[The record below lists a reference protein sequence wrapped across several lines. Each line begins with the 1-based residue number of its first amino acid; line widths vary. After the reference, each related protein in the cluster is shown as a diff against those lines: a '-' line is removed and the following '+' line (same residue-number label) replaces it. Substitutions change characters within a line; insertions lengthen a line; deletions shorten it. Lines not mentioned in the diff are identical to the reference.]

1 MVSSFEEELLRAG
14 RRDRKRDNK
23 RKMKVSGAGLIP
35 VQEAIIKKARTL
47 QKRKEEEFQSE

>member
-23 RKMKVSGAGLIP
+23 RKMKVSGAGLIL